1 VLSALGGVLFVD
13 EAYAL
18 VQSDKDTFGS
28 EAVDTL
34 IKAMEDYRDKVV
46 VILAGYEDEM
56 STFLDANPGF
66 KSRIPF
72 NFYFQDYTCSEL
84 ETIAGMQYQKQSL
97 SLAPNAGGTL
107 QAVLRFTTGCCEE
120 LHNCEGQRSHGNGR
134 AVRNF
139 VEASVLEVAA
149 RCIREAEA
157 SAAREG
163 SIAAVSL
170 SKAAAQSLAAQVGD
184 KEKQVCA
191 ELSTVT
197 VADLQAVLAESV
209 NVALGSVCSAG
220 GDFETSTEAISED
233 LLVSEP
239 EVVPHFFKPQD
250 LRQRLLTIQRLE
262 TPSRAGGLPELAQQL
277 FEKCVD
283 RAGALGAALMT
294 RLGTDCAEG
303 SAKGI
308 AQYIPKRG
316 KKVGGEEVQYI
327 DQVDLMQ
334 ARIKS
339 VKMMAEL
346 ADATKAPSTASRWKY
361 EIDFN
366 TQLCEKKVTSVYQ
379 TKLDVVYLD
388 LATLVD
394 ALPTAPAPGMDPT
407 APGQ

>member
-1 VLSALGGVLFVD
+1 MSDSSASELPKQSNGSAIGSSWAQRFLAKKPNKAAAAVP
-13 EAYAL
+13 EPAAEEPA
-18 VQSDKDTFGS
+18 VQSSEQTDEHANGADAEIS
-28 EAVDTL
+28 AAPAAAADENADAEMAEAV
-34 IKAMEDYRDKVV
+34 
-46 VILAGYEDEM
+46 
-56 STFLDANPGF
+56 
-66 KSRIPF
+66 
-72 NFYFQDYTCSEL
+72 
-84 ETIAGMQYQKQSL
+84 
-97 SLAPNAGGTL
+97 
-107 QAVLRFTTGCCEE
+107 
-120 LHNCEGQRSHGNGR
+120 
-134 AVRNF
+134 
-139 VEASVLEVAA
+139 AA
-149 RCIREAEA
+149 K
-157 SAAREG
+157 EG
-163 SIAAVSL
+163 SVAGISLTAAT
-170 SKAAAQSLAAQVGD
+170 AQSLAAQVGD